1 MDAVALA
8 LTSSLV
14 WGIADF
20 SGGML
25 TRRLPLAA
33 VTVLSQAAG
42 FALLLALAAG
52 SRTLDTTS
60 AAIGA
65 VGGLGGGAGL
75 ACFYS
80 ALARGT
86 MSIVAPITACS
97 AVVPVALSLARGER
111 PSALALGGSAIALTG
126 AVLASAEE
134 RSAADRGRRQAI
146 VLAVLAALAIGVFIF
161 FLGRASQEGSALSA
175 LLGAR
180 LGSLGILLGWTVA
193 TRSTLRIPSRAVV
206 PIALVG
212 LADVSA
218 NTLFALASQ
227 RGLLA
232 VVAVLGSLFP
242 VVTVI
247 LAHLVLG
254 ERISTVQRVGVAVAL
269 AGVAMVSAA

>member
-1 MDAVALA
+1 MNGIAMA

-14 WGIADF
+14 WGGADF
-20 SGGML
+20 AGGML

-42 FALLLALAAG
+42 FALLIALAAG
-52 SRTLDTTS
+52 SGSIDAR
-60 AAIGA
+60 AAGIGA
-65 VGGLGGGAGL
+65 IGGLGGGAGL
-75 ACFYS
+75 ACFYA

-111 PSALALGGSAIALTG
+111 PSGLALGGSAIALAG

-134 RSAADRGRRQAI
+134 RAASDRGRRQAI
-146 VLAVLAALAIGVFIF
+146 LLAVLAALAIGVFVF

-180 LGSLGILLGWTVA
+180 VGSLGVLLAWTLA
-193 TRSTLRIPSRAVV
+193 TRSTLRVAPRALV
-206 PIALVG
+206 PIVLVG

-218 NTLFALASQ
+218 NALFALASQ

-232 VVAVLGSLFP
+232 IVAVLGSLFP
-242 VVTVI
+242 VATVV

-254 ERISTVQRVGVAVAL
+254 ERISTAQRVGIAVAL
-269 AGVAMVSAA
+269 AGVAIVSAA